1 MTLRSQV
8 TVPQKKSQHNTAYEA
23 NKVTTLDHDTDFQ
36 EDDEEDFLG
45 DDEAPYLVE
54 GDIALP
60 EVT

>member
-8 TVPQKKSQHNTAYEA
+8 TVPQKKSQHSSAYEV
-23 NKVTTLDHDTDFQ
+23 NKVTTLDHDADFQ
-36 EDDEEDFLG
+36 EDDEEASLNY
-45 DDEAPYLVE
+45 DDAPYLIE